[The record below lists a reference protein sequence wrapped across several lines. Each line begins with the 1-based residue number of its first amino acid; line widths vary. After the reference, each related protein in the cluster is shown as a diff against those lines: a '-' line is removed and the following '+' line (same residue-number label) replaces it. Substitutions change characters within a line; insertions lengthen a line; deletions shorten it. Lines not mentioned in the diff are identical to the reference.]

1 MQLIHRSR
9 SGPDAEPEGRT
20 GSGPAAQGASGS
32 EDGSGTGAG
41 TGSIAGARTAAGV
54 SGRITWAAAFA
65 LNAGGVRDL
74 LRRLRG
80 FLQARRAAA

>member
-1 MQLIHRSR
+1 MAI
-9 SGPDAEPEGRT
+9 GRRILPLPVPWNALARC
-20 GSGPAAQGASGS
+20 GLAAVVM
-32 EDGSGTGAG
+32 
-41 TGSIAGARTAAGV
+41 AGV
-54 SGRITWAAAFA
+54 VLLLPPIGGFPELLLDAGVGAVVYGAAAFA